1 MCRRC
6 GCLNPG
12 RTTPP
17 RAAPVEGMLE
27 AAVLLAC
34 AEGPRYGY
42 ELGPWLTEEGLVPG
56 AVSPGRL
63 YETLAALA
71 AQGALLGGD
80 EPGERGPARR
90 RYQLTNAGE
99 ARLARWLES
108 LERSASVL
116 ARLLAS
122 GVQRSYPPHGH
133 REGGEAM
140 SCHCHCGGSGA
151 QPVEAA
157 PPVPAPE
164 RSIEDRLQ
172 VIENLLQ
179 QLSPR

>member
-12 RTTPP
+12 RTAPP

-27 AAVLLAC
+27 AVVLLAC

-42 ELGPWLTEEGLVPG
+42 ELGPWLAEEGLVPG
-56 AVSPGRL
+56 TVSPGRP
-63 YETLAALA
+63 YETLA
-71 AQGALLGGD
+71 
-80 EPGERGPARR
+80 
-90 RYQLTNAGE
+90 
-99 ARLARWLES
+99 S
-108 LERSASVL
+108 L
-116 ARLLAS
+116 ARLLAR
-122 GVQRSYPPHGH
+122 GIERSYPPHGH
-133 REGGEAM
+133 WEGGEAM

-151 QPVEAA
+151 QPIEAA
-157 PPVPAPE
+157 PQVPAPE

-172 VIENLLQ
+172 VIEDLLQ